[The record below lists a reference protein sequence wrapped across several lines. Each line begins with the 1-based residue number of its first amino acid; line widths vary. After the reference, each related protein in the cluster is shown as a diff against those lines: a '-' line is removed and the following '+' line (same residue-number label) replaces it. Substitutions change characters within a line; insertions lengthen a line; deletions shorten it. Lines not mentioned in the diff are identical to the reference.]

1 MEETRLA
8 SSESPADGPTKVPYE
23 PPDYRVI
30 FEKSPVLLSV
40 LDANL
45 TVIASSDDYLEA
57 TMRKSE
63 ELFGLNVY
71 DAFPD
76 DPNDPTSRAT
86 TNLRESIERAI
97 SSREPDWMAVVRYP
111 IAKPVE
117 QGGGFEVR
125 YWSPVNAPIYDD
137 DGELLYIVQVVHDVT
152 DYVVRDDPESE
163 VEFALPTRADG
174 VAIGVDVM
182 AKSRDLLESNRE
194 LQAAGE
200 AKNEFLSRM
209 SHELRTPLTAISGFA
224 ELLTVSDLSEEH
236 EEWAQ
241 TILKASRHLAGLV
254 NEILDISKIEAGEL
268 ALSIEPVALG
278 PVLDDAMELMQ
289 PMADRR
295 QIGLT
300 LEGNI
305 RHVYVE
311 ADTQRLKQV
320 LINLISNA
328 IKFNRDG
335 GDVWV
340 RVDGDAERVSVA
352 ISDTGPGLSEDEVG
366 RLFVPFE
373 RLAADSKG
381 IEGTGLGLALS
392 KTLIGAMDGEISVES
407 AIGRGST
414 FMIDLLRIEP
424 AAIAET
430 KIEDTVLDTREYARD
445 CTLLYIED
453 TVANAKL
460 VEQILSR
467 RPSVRVLPAMI
478 GRLGIDLAHEH
489 KPDMIL
495 LDLHLPDMNGSE
507 VLKKLRDMPETRDIP
522 ILILSADAT
531 KRQYEEVMQAGA
543 RDYLTKPIRVD
554 ELLRVVDRYLGDR
567 LTE

>member
-1 MEETRLA
+1 MEEVELA
-8 SSESPADGPTKVPYE
+8 SSEGPTDGPNKVPFE
-23 PPDYRVI
+23 PPDYRII
-30 FEKSPVLLSV
+30 FEQSPVLLSV

-45 TVIASSDDYLEA
+45 TVVASSDDYLEA
-57 TMRKSE
+57 TMRNSE
-63 ELFGLNVY
+63 ELLGLNVY

-76 DPNDPTSRAT
+76 DPNDPTSKAT
-86 TNLRESIERAI
+86 TNLRESIERSIATR
-97 SSREPDWMAVVRYP
+97 SPDWMAVVRYP
-111 IAKPVE
+111 IAKPPE

-125 YWSPVNAPIYDD
+125 YWSPVNAPIFDD
-137 DGELLYIVQVVHDVT
+137 DDELLYIVQVVHDVT

-163 VEFALPTRADG
+163 VEFALPNRADG
-174 VAIGVDVM
+174 LAIGVDVM
-182 AKSRDLLESNRE
+182 AKSRDLLEANRE
-194 LQAAGE
+194 LHAAGE

-209 SHELRTPLTAISGFA
+209 SHELRTPLTAIAGFA
-224 ELLTVSDLSEEH
+224 ELLTVSDLSDEH

-268 ALSIEPVALG
+268 SLSIEPVGLG
-278 PVLDDAMELMQ
+278 TVLGEAIELMQ

-295 QIGLT
+295 RINLSI
-300 LEGNI
+300 EGNI

-335 GDVWV
+335 GNV
-340 RVDGDAERVSVA
+340 RIRAGGDDKLVSVA
-352 ISDTGPGLSEDEVG
+352 ISDTGPGLSSDELDK
-366 RLFVPFE
+366 LFVPFE
-373 RLAADSKG
+373 RLTADAKG

-392 KTLIGAMDGEISVES
+392 KTLVRAMDGQISVKS
-407 AIGRGST
+407 APGEGST
-414 FMIDLLRIEP
+414 FTVELQRIET
-424 AAIAET
+424 AAVADT
-430 KIEDTVLDTREYARD
+430 KIEDAVLETREYSRD

-460 VEQILSR
+460 VEQILNR
-467 RPSVRVLPAMI
+467 RPSVRVLPAML
-478 GRLGIDLAHEH
+478 GRLGIDLAVEH
-489 KPDMIL
+489 QPDMIL
-495 LDLHLPDMNGSE
+495 LDLHLPDMNGAE
-507 VLKKLRDMPETRDIP
+507 VLTKLRSMPATRDIP

-531 KRQYEEVMQAGA
+531 KRQYEEVMEAGA
-543 RDYLTKPIRVD
+543 KDYLTKPIRVN
-554 ELLRVVDRYLGDR
+554 ELLRIADRYMGDR

>member
-1 MEETRLA
+1 MKETRLT
-8 SSESPADGPTKVPYE
+8 SSDKSLDGPE
-23 PPDYRVI
+23 RHSFEQPDYRII

-45 TVIASSDDYLEA
+45 TVVASSDDYLQA

-76 DPNDPTSRAT
+76 DPDDPTSRAT
-86 TNLRESIERAI
+86 QNLRESIDRAI
-97 SSREPDWMAVVRYP
+97 STREPDWMAIVRYP
-111 IAKPVE
+111 IEKPAE
-117 QGGGFEVR
+117 EGGGFEVR
-125 YWSPVNAPIYDD
+125 YWSPVNAPIFNDN
-137 DGELLYIVQVVHDVT
+137 GELLYIVQVVHDVT
-152 DYVVRDDPESE
+152 EYVAADEPGSE
-163 VEFALPTRADG
+163 VEFALPARADG

-182 AKSRDLLESNRE
+182 AKSRDLLETNRE
-194 LQAAGE
+194 LHAAGE

-224 ELLTVSDLSEEH
+224 ELLTVSGLSDEH

-254 NEILDISKIEAGEL
+254 NEILDISKIEAGEIS
-268 ALSIEPVALG
+268 LSIEPVSMG
-278 PVLDDAMELMQ
+278 GVLDEAIELMQ

-295 QIGLT
+295 EISLVR
-300 LEGNI
+300 EGNVS
-305 RHVYVE
+305 HLYVE

-328 IKFNRDG
+328 IKYNRNG
-335 GDVWV
+335 GSVLV
-340 RVDGDAERVSVA
+340 RVSGDQESVA
-352 ISDTGPGLSEDEVG
+352 ISIKDTGPGLSPEEIEK
-366 RLFVPFE
+366 LFVPFE
-373 RLAADSKG
+373 RLTADAKG

-392 KTLIGAMDGEISVES
+392 KTLVSAMDGQITVDS
-407 AIGRGST
+407 APGAGST
-414 FMIDLLRIEP
+414 FTVELVRIEP
-424 AAIAET
+424 SAIMES
-430 KIEDTVLDTREYARD
+430 KIEDAVLDTREYSRE

-478 GRLGIDLAHEH
+478 GRLGIDLAVEH
-489 KPDMIL
+489 QPDMIL

-507 VLKKLRDMPETRDIP
+507 VLMQLRGMPETRDIP
-522 ILILSADAT
+522 VLILSADAT
-531 KRQYEEVMQAGA
+531 KRQYEEVMEAGA
-543 RDYLTKPIRVD
+543 RDYLTKPIRVN
-554 ELLRVVDRYLGDR
+554 ELLRIVDRYLGDK
-567 LTE
+567 LGE

>member
-1 MEETRLA
+1 MKETGLT
-8 SSESPADGPTKVPYE
+8 SSDKPVDGLERHPFE
-23 PPDYRVI
+23 QPDYRII

-45 TVIASSDDYLEA
+45 TVVASSDEYLEA

-76 DPNDPTSRAT
+76 DPDDPTSRAT
-86 TNLRESIERAI
+86 TNLRESIDRAI
-97 SSREPDWMAVVRYP
+97 SSRKPDWMAIVRYP
-111 IAKPVE
+111 IEKPVE
-117 QGGGFEVR
+117 EGGGFEVR

-137 DGELLYIVQVVHDVT
+137 NGDLLYIVQAVHDVS
-152 DYVVRDDPESE
+152 DYVVSDNPESE

-182 AKSRDLLESNRE
+182 AKSRDLLATNRE
-194 LQAAGE
+194 LHAAGE

-268 ALSIEPVALG
+268 SLSIEPVSLG
-278 PVLDDAMELMQ
+278 NVLDEAIELMQ

-295 QIGLT
+295 EIKLVR
-300 LEGNI
+300 EGSVG
-305 RHVYVE
+305 HLYVE

-328 IKFNRDG
+328 IKYNRNGGSVLVRVG
-335 GDVWV
+335 GDQ
-340 RVDGDAERVSVA
+340 ESVM
-352 ISDTGPGLSEDEVG
+352 ISIKDTGPGLSEEDIG
-366 RLFVPFE
+366 KLFIPFE
-373 RLAADSKG
+373 RLTADAKG

-392 KTLIGAMDGEISVES
+392 KTLVGAMDGQITVDS
-407 AIGRGST
+407 APGEGST
-414 FMIDLLRIEP
+414 FTVELVRIEP
-424 AAIAET
+424 TAVADA
-430 KIEDTVLDTREYARD
+430 KIEDAVLDTREYTRE

-478 GRLGIDLAHEH
+478 GRLGIDLAVEH
-489 KPDMIL
+489 QPDMIL

-507 VLKKLRDMPETRDIP
+507 VLTKLRSLPETRDIP

-531 KRQYEEVMQAGA
+531 KRQYEEVMEAGA
-543 RDYLTKPIRVD
+543 RDYLTKPIRVN
-554 ELLRVVDRYLGDR
+554 ELLRIVDRYLGDR